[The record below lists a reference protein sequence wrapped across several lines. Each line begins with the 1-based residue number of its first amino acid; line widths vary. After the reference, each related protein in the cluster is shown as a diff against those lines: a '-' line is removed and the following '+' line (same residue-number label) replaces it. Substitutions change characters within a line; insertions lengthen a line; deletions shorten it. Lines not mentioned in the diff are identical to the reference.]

1 MCVVLAYGG
10 CVVDRFVSA
19 SLSHLISGARS
30 VWAGRVVCVFAGLLL
45 LTGGSSWFAES
56 DASRGVAPTAFI
68 MTIAALKI
76 RLVGMHFMELRHAP
90 LALRIAFHGWIV
102 AVWAL
107 VVGLS

>member
-1 MCVVLAYGG
+1 
-10 CVVDRFVSA
+10 
-19 SLSHLISGARS
+19 
-30 VWAGRVVCVFAGLLL
+30 
-45 LTGGSSWFAES
+45 
-56 DASRGVAPTAFI
+56 